1 MAGQTKVNPAAT
13 TVPANTV
20 GKDLQFFTVDYI
32 SAVNG
37 SAGPSGAQQA
47 VYNTIQTT
55 CNILAAGPLGNSN
68 TEQTFMVEGS
78 DVVVV
83 ATLQALIR
91 TLGTHDS
98 VDVSNATVTAKTLVI
113 AV

>member
-32 SAVNG
+32 AAVNG

-55 CNILAAGPLGNSN
+55 
-68 TEQTFMVEGS
+68 
-78 DVVVV
+78 
-83 ATLQALIR
+83 
-91 TLGTHDS
+91 
-98 VDVSNATVTAKTLVI
+98 
-113 AV
+113 